1 MRNSLS
7 ARADVRGRATLLVM
21 GLAAVLGPGCGGGG
35 PTSARMYTLKVPEP
49 PQVPASP
56 STIVIGVEHFSAVAP
71 IDDSR
76 ILRYESPTQ
85 LKYYDEDRWVS
96 EPTTMIPEL
105 SARYL
110 ERMGIAHQAR
120 VLPWVESMDYILQGQ
135 ILSFEEV
142 VSGERREARV
152 ALELTLLR
160 FPARQVVWDGTFRS
174 LQPVSG
180 DGVSAVVDALSAAT
194 HQVLKEGLTALSAQ
208 LPR

>member
-1 MRNSLS
+1 
-7 ARADVRGRATLLVM
+7 
-21 GLAAVLGPGCGGGG
+21 
-35 PTSARMYTLKVPEP
+35 MYTLKVPEP